1 MKLTA
6 EQIEEVV
13 ASALIEDRELIEQEG
28 LGQCFT
34 HEDYEGVRE
43 LLHALDV
50 VISYYTV
57 QE

>member
-13 ASALIEDRELIEQEG
+13 ASALIEDREGLEQEEMSTP
-28 LGQCFT
+28 FT
-34 HEDYEGVRE
+34 HEDYEDRRA
-43 LLHALDV
+43 LLNALDT